1 MLDGDNVR
9 HGLSKDL
16 GFAPADRA
24 ENNRRA
30 AEVAK
35 ILTDAG
41 LIVVAAFVSPF
52 SADRETTKALFPE
65 GGFVEVFVDVP
76 AELAAERDTKGLY
89 AKARGGE
96 LENLTGI
103 GSVYE
108 APESPDVHLDM
119 SALDA
124 EQAADRVFAALE
136 ERGLL

>member
-1 MLDGDNVR
+1 MR

-16 GFAPADRA
+16 GFTAADRA

-41 LIVVAAFVSPF
+41 VIVVAAFVSPF
-52 SADRETTKALFPE
+52 RADRDTTRAQFPE
-65 GGFVEVFVDVP
+65 GEYVEVFVDLP
-76 AELAAERDTKGLY
+76 AEVAEARDAKGLY

-96 LENLTGI
+96 LANLTGL
-103 GSVYE
+103 GSEYE
-108 APESPDVHLDM
+108 PPESPDVHLDM
-119 SALDA
+119 TALDA
-124 EQAADRVFAALE
+124 EAAADRILALLG